1 MRLSSDFVMPDKS
14 WRHTASRLAAM
25 DRREV
30 LSRTR
35 QELAKRYDTLLSRVG
50 FDFAEGLVGSSNVK
64 PGRFFFASESLPG
77 LLELIRQRLPQKAE
91 HIIRQADK
99 ICRHHFDLLGYEDL
113 QYDNPIDWHFDA
125 VHGKQAPRKAFHQIR
140 YLDFAEVGDCKVTWE
155 LNRHQHLVTLAKAYR
170 LTGERRY
177 ADEIFGQWRNWQA
190 ENPYPFG
197 INWVSSLEVAFRSL
211 SWIWMYQLLE
221 GTPVMLREFR
231 EEWLRAQALN
241 GRHIERYLSTFFS
254 PNTHLAGEA
263 VALLFLGIMC
273 PEISRAEHW
282 KSLGWEIIL
291 REAGRQIRADG
302 FHFEQSTYYH
312 VYAIDLFLHAIVL
325 ASLNELSMP
334 PEFETT
340 IEKMM
345 NALLLLGRAGVPPL
359 LGDDDGG
366 RLFDPTRNRSQH
378 LLDPLA
384 TGAVLFHQKDF
395 KAAAGELRE
404 ETIWLLGEQ
413 GVAEWDRLQTQQ
425 RSMASASLQSA
436 GLHLLVTS
444 NPISQLMIDGGPDG
458 VQGKGHGHADAL
470 GICLQSAGHALLIDP
485 GTFEYVGDG
494 KERDLFRSTAMH
506 NTLRV
511 DDESQSEPAG
521 PFAWKQLARAKTEQ
535 WINGEHFDL
544 FVGSHDGYGRLPSP
558 VVHQRWVFSSKS
570 GFFLVRDLAQGSG
583 KHRLDIDWHLGPE
596 MRMRAEHLFG
606 GRGTSSGFAILC
618 AEKHG
623 WYEEVRKDVWSPVY
637 GRKEPITVLTF
648 GANTSLPAEFV
659 TLLIPLKEIR
669 EIPGKLTRDATK
681 ATAIPVEAYVYSTP
695 TEEHWFFFAENGRP
709 WNHGRFASDAEFVCW
724 QKKHESEEELLIFCN
739 GSYVE
744 IDGRRLLSYKRTISR
759 CEMLVRGGQKE
770 IYASEADALLEPPD
784 ASDNA

>member
-1 MRLSSDFVMPDKS
+1 MPDKS
-14 WRHTASRLAAM
+14 WRHTASRLAGM
-25 DRREV
+25 NRREL

-50 FDFAEGLVGSSNVK
+50 FDFGEGLVGSSNVK
-64 PGRFFFASESLPG
+64 PGQFFFASESLPG
-77 LLELIRQRLPQKAE
+77 LLELIRQRLPQQAE
-91 HIIRQADK
+91 YIIRQADK

-113 QYDNPIDWHFDA
+113 EYGDSVAWHLDA
-125 VHGKQAPRKAFHQIR
+125 VHGKRAPRKAFYKIR
-140 YLDFAEVGDCKVTWE
+140 YLDFDEVGDCKVTWE

-170 LTGERRY
+170 LTEDRRY
-177 ADEIFGQWRNWQA
+177 ADEMFQQWRNWHA

-221 GTPVMLREFR
+221 GTPVMPREFR
-231 EEWLRAQALN
+231 KEWLRAQAVN
-241 GRHIERYLSTFFS
+241 GRHIERYLSTHFS
-254 PNTHLAGEA
+254 PNTHLVGEA

-291 REAGRQIRADG
+291 REARHQVQADG

-312 VYAIDLFLHAIVL
+312 VYAIDFFLHAVVL
-325 ASLNELSMP
+325 ASLNDLAIP
-334 PEFETT
+334 AEFEKT

-345 NALLLLGRAGVPPL
+345 DALLLLGRAGAPPL

-366 RLFDPTRNRSQH
+366 RLFDSRRNRSQH

-384 TGAVLFHQKDF
+384 TGAVLFHRGDF

-413 GVAEWDRLQTQQ
+413 GVAEWDLLQAQQ
-425 RSMASASLQSA
+425 PGKSSASLQSA

-444 NPISQLMIDGGPDG
+444 NPTSQLLVDGGP
-458 VQGKGHGHADAL
+458 QGAQSGSHGHADAL
-470 GICLQSAGHALLIDP
+470 SVCLHSQGYALLIDP
-485 GTFEYVGDG
+485 GTFDYVGDG

-511 DDESQSEPAG
+511 DGESQSEPAG
-521 PFAWKQLARAKTEQ
+521 PFAWKQFTRAKAEQ
-535 WINGEHFDL
+535 WINGESFDL
-544 FVGSHDGYGRLPSP
+544 FVGSHHGYGRLPSP
-558 VVHQRWVFSSKS
+558 VVHQRWVFSLKS

-596 MRMRAEHLFG
+596 MRMLAEHLFG
-606 GRGTSSGFAILC
+606 VKNTSSGFAILC

-623 WYEEVRKDVWSPVY
+623 WSEEVRKDVWSPVY

-648 GANTSLPAEFV
+648 GANASLPAEFL
-659 TLLIPLKEIR
+659 TLLVPLKEIR
-669 EIPGKLTRDATK
+669 EIPGKLTRVATQV
-681 ATAIPVEAYVYSTP
+681 AAIPVEAYVYSTT
-695 TEEHWFFFAENGRP
+695 TEEHSFFFAEPGRP
-709 WNHGRFASDAEFVCW
+709 WSHGKFASDAEFVCW
-724 QKKHESEEELLIFCN
+724 QKKHEGEEELLIFCN

-744 IDGRRLLSYKRTISR
+744 IDGRRVLSYKRTISR
-759 CEMLVRGGQKE
+759 CEMVVSEGRKE
-770 IYASEADALLEPPD
+770 IYASEPDALMEEPV
-784 ASDNA
+784 ASDTA

>member
-1 MRLSSDFVMPDKS
+1 MPDKS

-25 DRREV
+25 DRREL

-64 PGRFFFASESLPG
+64 TGQFFFASASLPA
-77 LLELIRQRLPQKAE
+77 LLEIIRQRLPQQAE

-99 ICRHHFDLLGYEDL
+99 VCRHHFDLLGCEDL
-113 QYDNPIDWHFDA
+113 EYGDPIDWHLDA

-140 YLDFAEVGDCKVTWE
+140 YLDFDEVGDCKVTWE

-170 LTGERRY
+170 LTEERRY
-177 ADEIFGQWRNWQA
+177 ADEIFGQWRRWHA
-190 ENPYPFG
+190 ENPYPFE

-221 GTPVMLREFR
+221 GTPVMPREFR
-231 EEWLRAQALN
+231 KEWLRAQALN
-241 GRHIERYLSTFFS
+241 GRHIERYLSTYFS
-254 PNTHLAGEA
+254 PNTHLLGEA
-263 VALLFLGIMC
+263 VALLFLGMLC

-282 KSLGWEIIL
+282 KSLGWEIVL
-291 REAGRQIRADG
+291 REAQRQIQVDG

-312 VYAIDLFLHAIVL
+312 VYAIDFFLHAIVL
-325 ASLNELSMP
+325 ASLNELVIP
-334 PEFETT
+334 AEFETT
-340 IEKMM
+340 AEKMI
-345 NALLLLGRAGVPPL
+345 NALLLLGRAGAPPL

-366 RLFDPTRNRSQH
+366 RLFDPRRNRSRH

-384 TGAVLFHQKDF
+384 TGAVLFHRGDF

-413 GVAEWDRLQTQQ
+413 GVVEWDRLQTQQ
-425 RSMASASLQSA
+425 PSMASVRLQFA

-444 NPISQLMIDGGPDG
+444 NPTSQLVINASPQG
-458 VQGKGHGHADAL
+458 VRGSGHRHADAL
-470 GICLQSAGHALLIDP
+470 GVCLHSQGHALLVDP
-485 GTFEYVGDG
+485 GTFEYVGNRT
-494 KERDLFRSTAMH
+494 ERDLFRSTAMH

-511 DDESQSEPAG
+511 DGESQSEPVG
-521 PFAWKQLARAKTEQ
+521 PFAWKQFSRAKTEQ
-535 WINGEHFDL
+535 WINGESFDL
-544 FVGSHDGYGRLPSP
+544 FVGSHDGYSHLTSP
-558 VVHQRWVFSSKS
+558 VVHRRWVFSSKS
-570 GFFLVRDLAQGSG
+570 GLFLMRDLAQGSG
-583 KHRLDIDWHLGPE
+583 KHRLDIDWHLGSE
-596 MRMRAEHLFG
+596 MRMHAEYLFG
-606 GRGTSSGFAILC
+606 VKGTSSGLAILC

-623 WYEEVRKDVWSPVY
+623 WSEEVRKDVWSPVY

-648 GANTSLPAEFV
+648 GATTSLPAEFV
-659 TLLIPLKEIR
+659 TLLVPLKEIR
-669 EIPGKLTRDATK
+669 EIPGRLTRVATK
-681 ATAIPVEAYVYSTP
+681 VTPTSVEAYVYSTS
-695 TEEHWFFFAENGRP
+695 TEEHSFFFAKNERP

-744 IDGRRLLSYKRTISR
+744 IDGQRVLSYNRTISR
-759 CEMLVRGGQKE
+759 CEMLVCEGRKQ
-770 IYASEADALLEPPD
+770 IFASELDALMEQPV
-784 ASDNA
+784 ASDTA